1 MMKKISGY
9 GYWIVLVIVAVAPL
23 QSIYQWITNRQN
35 FKTPDYL
42 SLGFGVVGFL
52 AMFYLIVVMQ
62 KAKKKQM

>member
-1 MMKKISGY
+1 
-9 GYWIVLVIVAVAPL
+9 VIVAVAPL

-35 FKTPDYL
+35 FETPDYL